1 MTQYTSPSMTN
12 AKPIRI
18 LAFDTSLGRP
28 GIALVEVRNGKA
40 SIIDMSNVQTTS
52 KQSLVER
59 KAVVYAWA
67 VFFIN
72 KHRVK
77 GFDYVVR
84 ELFQGRTWKQNYPVF
99 TAWAAT
105 EEALNVFRLD
115 FTDDPITPATIKKY
129 VVGNGKAD
137 KQEVADAVRRW
148 AGYEGEF
155 ASDDE
160 SDAVAIALYK
170 AITEGLIE

>member
-1 MTQYTSPSMTN
+1 MTN
-12 AKPIRI
+12 VKPIRI

-67 VFFIN
+67 VFFIH
-72 KHRVK
+72 KHRAK
-77 GFDYVVR
+77 GFDYIVR
-84 ELFQGRTWKQNYPVF
+84 ELFQGRTYMQNYPVF
-99 TAWAAT
+99 SAWGAT
-105 EEALNVFRLD
+105 EDALNVFRLD
-115 FTDDPITPATIKKY
+115 FTDAPITPATIKKH

-148 AGYEGEF
+148 TGYEGAF